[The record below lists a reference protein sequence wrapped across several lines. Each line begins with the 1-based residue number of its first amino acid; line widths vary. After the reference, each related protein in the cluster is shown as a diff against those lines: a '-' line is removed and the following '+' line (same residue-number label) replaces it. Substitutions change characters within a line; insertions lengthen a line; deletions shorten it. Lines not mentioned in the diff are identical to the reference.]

1 MSVWI
6 EEETWMVG
14 KEDRQG
20 GSHGAVFREPQGVEV
35 ETGGLQLG
43 GYGRRTERESPDLL
57 I

>member
-20 GSHGAVFREPQGVEV
+20 GSHGAVFRQPQGVEV
-35 ETGGLQLG
+35 EEGGPAVG
-43 GYGRRTERESPDLL
+43 WIWKEDRERES
-57 I
+57 

>member
-43 GYGRRTERESPDLL
+43 GYGRRTERES
-57 I
+57 